1 MNLLFQETELYL
13 FPTRDGEPSSF
24 IMEKDKPYME
34 LMVGV
39 HNIFR
44 LLQIDYVRRLNYLDH
59 PNVNKHGIRIALK
72 LTF

>member
-1 MNLLFQETELYL
+1 
-13 FPTRDGEPSSF
+13 
-24 IMEKDKPYME
+24 MEHGKPYVE

-44 LLQIDYVRRLNYLDH
+44 LLQVDYVRRVNYLDH
-59 PNVNKHGIRIALK
+59 PGVHKHGVRLAVK